1 MKTGNVTKAIY
12 SLATE
17 VDTENE
23 KITGKAMRW
32 SRQEIKMYKEIS
44 EITKQLPEDL
54 KSRQQKLIDE
64 LLEDFQQDGFAA
76 GLRWGTLLMTEL
88 LSEN

>member
-1 MKTGNVTKAIY
+1 MKAGNVTKAIY
-12 SLATE
+12 SPATE
-17 VDTENE
+17 
-23 KITGKAMRW
+23 
-32 SRQEIKMYKEIS
+32 
-44 EITKQLPEDL
+44 
-54 KSRQQKLIDE
+54 DE